1 MSGWELNRLFFVYLT
16 MIEKKM
22 NRGRLYYHLKS
33 IRGRMPKDLREF
45 SEKKYLWTME
55 GDLYVTVI
63 KGYGKLEIPESVLE
77 YDNELV
83 ARVVKKHL

>member
-1 MSGWELNRLFFVYLT
+1 MSGLELKRLYFVLMT

-33 IRGRMPKDLREF
+33 IRGRMPKDIREF

-63 KGYGKLEIPESVLE
+63 KGYGKLAIPESVLE
-77 YDNELV
+77 YESEV
-83 ARVVKKHL
+83 APKATKKHL